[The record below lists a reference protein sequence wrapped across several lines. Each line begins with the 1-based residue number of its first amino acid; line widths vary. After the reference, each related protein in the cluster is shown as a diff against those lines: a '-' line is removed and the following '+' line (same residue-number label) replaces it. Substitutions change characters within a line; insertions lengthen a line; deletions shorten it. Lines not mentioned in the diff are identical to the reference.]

1 MASVKVTVNIEV
13 DGEPLKGFPYVRRFE
28 PVDRESFDSNIASG
42 AAFVTIP
49 TSGQVAIYQFLF
61 FQALGA
67 QMAIKLR
74 GDGTQVTLN
83 KGGFILVV
91 DSSDQIGTT
100 IQNNSGGAAKAVG
113 MLAGT

>member
-1 MASVKVTVNIEV
+1 MANVKVTVNIEV

-28 PVDRESFDSNIASG
+28 PVDREGFESTIPSN
-42 AAFVTIP
+42 AAFIGIP
-49 TSGQVAIYQFLF
+49 ATGQVAIYQFLF

-83 KGGFILVV
+83 KGGFVLVV

-100 IQNNSGGAAKAVG
+100 IQNNSGSGAKAVG
-113 MLAGT
+113 MIAGT

>member
-28 PVDRESFDSNIASG
+28 PVDRESFDATIATG
-42 AAFVTIP
+42 APFVAFP
-49 TSGQVAIYQFLF
+49 TTGQIALKQFLF

-67 QMAIKLR
+67 TMAFKLQ
-74 GDGTQVTLN
+74 GDGTAVTLN
-83 KGGFILVV
+83 KGGFVLVV
-91 DSSDQIGTT
+91 DTSDISAPT
-100 IQNNSGGAAKAVG
+100 IQNNSGSGAKAVG